1 MKSFLHRHTPSSTY
15 RSTIYTI
22 SRTNVYRPL
31 SICPSPS
38 LPRRPSSTT
47 LTVTKSAT
55 SRSYSIAT
63 STPTTNTKAVPP
75 LPLDGIT
82 KNGYKKTFNKLLVAN
97 RGEIACRIIKTAKK
111 MGIRT
116 VAVYSDL
123 DATAVHVQL
132 ADESVR
138 LGPGSS
144 EPSATYLSI
153 ERIVQAAQATGCDA
167 VHPGYGFLSE
177 NPQFVQ
183 ALDAAAIRFV
193 GPSAW
198 ALAAMGDKIQ
208 SKKLAQ
214 ASGVNVIPGYHG
226 QVQSLAQAK
235 EVAHDIGYPVMIKA
249 SAGGGGKGMRIAW
262 TDQELKEGWVLA
274 RQESKF
280 AFGDDRLLIE
290 KYIDQP
296 RHIEIQVL
304 GDHHGHVIYLPERE
318 CSIQRRNQKVIEE
331 SPSTHLDQ
339 ATRQA
344 MGEQAVLLAKHV
356 GYSSAGTVEFL
367 VDRQRNFYFL
377 EMNTRLQVEHPIT
390 EYVTGLDLVEQM
402 LYSAAGYPLTLEQSD
417 VRMHGW
423 AVEARVYAE
432 DPKKYLPSVG
442 RLLTYQEPWTNNNNN
457 QPDEQQQQQRRCDS
471 GFTEGSTIHVEYDPL
486 ICKLVT
492 HGENRQEA
500 LDTMIQAL
508 DEYVIKG
515 VTHNIPLLRG
525 VVAHPRFQKGDIS
538 THFLAE
544 EYPNGF
550 RSSLITSQD
559 MDRLAAIVCSMW
571 IKKEINRSHHHH
583 LSSLGHSWWVHLTD
597 EQNDHMTEIK
607 VDMTRLGQDQF
618 QVSLPGFSGIFDIQ
632 WPVDGLLSRISLPD
646 GSDLV
651 IQYLDVLDFGFRVQF
666 HGSRYKVAVLN
677 ETQQQLSRHMKPKAK
692 EEESKWIQSPMPGRI
707 ISVAVKEGDQV
718 TVGEELAVV
727 EAMKMQN
734 ILRASRTG
742 IVKKIYVVAGN
753 AVKSGQ
759 MLIEFHDE

>member
-1 MKSFLHRHTPSSTY
+1 
-15 RSTIYTI
+15 
-22 SRTNVYRPL
+22 
-31 SICPSPS
+31 
-38 LPRRPSSTT
+38 
-47 LTVTKSAT
+47 
-55 SRSYSIAT
+55 
-63 STPTTNTKAVPP
+63 
-75 LPLDGIT
+75 
-82 KNGYKKTFNKLLVAN
+82 
-97 RGEIACRIIKTAKK
+97 

-138 LGPGSS
+138 LGTSDSS

-153 ERIVQAAQATGCDA
+153 DSIIQAAQSTGCDA

-183 ALDAAAIRFV
+183 ALDAASIRFV

-208 SKKLAQ
+208 SKNLAQ

-226 QVQSLAQAK
+226 QIKSLAQALD
-235 EVAHDIGYPVMIKA
+235 VAHSIGYPVMIKA

-262 TDQELKEGWVLA
+262 TDQQLREGLVLA
-274 RQESKF
+274 RQESQF

-304 GDHHGHVIYLPERE
+304 GDHHGHVVYLPERE

-402 LYSAAGYPLTLEQSD
+402 LYSAAGYPLALQQAEVQIN
-417 VRMHGW
+417 GW

-432 DPKKYLPSVG
+432 DPENYLPSVG
-442 RLLTYQEPWTNNNNN
+442 RLLTYQEPWTNNDLQN
-457 QPDEQQQQQRRCDS
+457 QQQQQQQQQRRCDS
-471 GFTEGSTIHVEYDPL
+471 GFMEGSTIHVEYDPL

-492 HGENRQEA
+492 HGKDRQDA
-500 LDTMIQAL
+500 LETMVQAL

-525 VVAHPRFQKGDIS
+525 VVAHPRFQQGDIS

-550 RSSLITSQD
+550 RSSLLASQD
-559 MDRLAAIVCSMW
+559 MDRLAAIVCGMW
-571 IKKEINRSHHHH
+571 IKKEISRGR
-583 LSSLGHSWWVHLTD
+583 SSLTQGDSWWVHLTD
-597 EQNDHMTEIK
+597 EQNDQLAEIK
-607 VDMTRLGQDQF
+607 VDMACLGQDRF
-618 QVSLPGFSGIFDIQ
+618 Q
-632 WPVDGLLSRISLPD
+632 
-646 GSDLV
+646 
-651 IQYLDVLDFGFRVQF
+651 
-666 HGSRYKVAVLN
+666 
-677 ETQQQLSRHMKPKAK
+677 
-692 EEESKWIQSPMPGRI
+692 
-707 ISVAVKEGDQV
+707 
-718 TVGEELAVV
+718 
-727 EAMKMQN
+727 
-734 ILRASRTG
+734 ASR
-742 IVKKIYVVAGN
+742 KMRL
-753 AVKSGQ
+753 Q
-759 MLIEFHDE
+759 